1 MMPTK
6 EKKEEEP
13 LTYSCHSV
21 AKLNYLPTAK
31 VQNFF
36 KQTKQILKAMF
47 SSLRQDGIIYVLDK
61 RNVPTLV
68 VGRVSA
74 VSNPV
79 PKYSTNF
86 PQMGNMMETTVD
98 ITVNIDNTTTE
109 FKKVPS
115 NLSIYGE
122 NGVVISE
129 SKEAMMA
136 EVESVQNASKKALDM
151 IDYHNKVI
159 PACDEIIA
167 KLNPSIANNKA
178 QEAKISQLENQVSSM
193 SAALSKMNDMLEK
206 LVN

>member
-1 MMPTK
+1 
-6 EKKEEEP
+6 
-13 LTYSCHSV
+13 
-21 AKLNYLPTAK
+21 
-31 VQNFF
+31 
-36 KQTKQILKAMF
+36 MF